1 MGKCNEP
8 ANTSEKK
15 DIQQTSSS
23 QKGWVQKE
31 ISWVTS
37 ENLHP
42 SLFQLIKPNAQ
53 CFYLSKYFPTTHN
66 MI

>member
-1 MGKCNEP
+1 MGKCNEL

-15 DIQQTSSS
+15 DIQQMSSS

-31 ISWVTS
+31 LSWVTS
-37 ENLHP
+37 ENLNP

-53 CFYLSKYFPTTHN
+53 CFYLSKYFPTHN